1 MFLLFFDKQQNN
13 TDQKGK
19 INNEWGGGGM
29 IERSGKNGVRLARSP
44 GRRGKKR
51 GEMTVASL
59 EPKTAASKHSRL

>member
-1 MFLLFFDKQQNN
+1 
-13 TDQKGK
+13 
-19 INNEWGGGGM
+19 M
-29 IERSGKNGVRLARSP
+29 IERSGQNGVRLARSP